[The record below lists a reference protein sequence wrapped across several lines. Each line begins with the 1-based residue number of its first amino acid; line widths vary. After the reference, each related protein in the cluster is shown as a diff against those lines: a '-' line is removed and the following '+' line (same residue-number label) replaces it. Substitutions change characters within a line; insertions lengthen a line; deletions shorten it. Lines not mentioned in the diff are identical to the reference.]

1 MCETCERIEQIKQGN
16 DPFFLLE
23 TRTGYVILDSHQ
35 LFRGHVLF
43 LCKQCKKEL
52 YQLDYH
58 ARANYLSE
66 LSLVAQA
73 IYDAFKCD
81 WTDVELLGSK
91 DGHLAFHV
99 VPRHEGDLAP
109 YGLEKGPIWQIP
121 GKTLLAEENI
131 PSRREIEALKKECLN
146 ELYHHFPH
154 VQAEK
159 KDITKQLL
167 LDKIFDGE
175 RISLYDRR
183 GTVIAYADIGR
194 KNADERILSRTFVH
208 EGYRGKGIGT
218 YLVQEAEKICEAEG
232 RKLIKTC
239 SFAQIF

>member
-1 MCETCERIEQIKQGN
+1 MCQTCERIEQIKQEN

-35 LFRGHVLF
+35 LFRGHVQF

-73 IYDAFKCD
+73 IFDAFKCD
-81 WTDVELLGSK
+81 WTDVELLGGN
-91 DGHLAFHV
+91 DGHLTFHII
-99 VPRHEGDLAP
+99 PRHKDDLKA
-109 YGLEKGPIWQIP
+109 YNLENGPIWSLP
-121 GKTLLAEENI
+121 KDVLFDDKTI
-131 PSRREIEALKKECLN
+131 PSRRSLEALKKECLE
-146 ELYHHFPH
+146 ELYHHFPRM
-154 VQAEK
+154 QTEK

-194 KNADERILSRTFVH
+194 KNQDERILSRTYVH

-218 YLVQEAEKICEAEG
+218 YLVREAEKICEAEG
-232 RKLIKTC
+232 RKLIKSC
-239 SFAQIF
+239 PFSQSV